1 MASVGSMS
9 SLARSAAARAASSE
23 WATTMAS
30 GWPACST
37 LSSANSGS
45 SLPGLAMLLRPGMS
59 PAANTA
65 TTPGDDAAIDRS
77 SFFRR
82 PLAIG
87 LSTSA
92 ACSVPGGSAMSSI

>member
-1 MASVGSMS
+1 
-9 SLARSAAARAASSE
+9 
-23 WATTMAS
+23 
-30 GWPACST
+30 
-37 LSSANSGS
+37 
-45 SLPGLAMLLRPGMS
+45 MLLRPGMS

-82 PLAIG
+82 PLAMG